1 MDALRRNMGFG
12 LVLFSLWIAL
22 SGHFSGFFLLLGL
35 TSCGLVMW
43 LSARMR
49 LGGGEHARFPDIWGM
64 LKYAGWLA
72 REIFFSNVRVA
83 RIILDPK
90 LPVRPVLFLA
100 PAGQKTDPGRFIFV
114 NSITLTPGTISIEI
128 AGAGDQVL
136 VHALHEDMSWGA
148 QSCDMDAHI
157 CALGV

>member
-1 MDALRRNMGFG
+1 MDALARNIGFG
-12 LVLFSLWIAL
+12 AVLFSFWMGL

-35 TSCGLVMW
+35 ASCGLVMW

-49 LGGGEHARFPDIWGM
+49 LGGGEHAQFPDMWGV
-64 LKYAGWLA
+64 LKYTGWLA

-90 LPVRPVLFLA
+90 LPIRPVLFVA
-100 PAGQKTDPGRFIFV
+100 PAGQKTDFGRFMFA

-136 VHALHEDMSWGA
+136 VHTLHEDMSWGA
-148 QSCDMDAHI
+148 QGCDMDAHI